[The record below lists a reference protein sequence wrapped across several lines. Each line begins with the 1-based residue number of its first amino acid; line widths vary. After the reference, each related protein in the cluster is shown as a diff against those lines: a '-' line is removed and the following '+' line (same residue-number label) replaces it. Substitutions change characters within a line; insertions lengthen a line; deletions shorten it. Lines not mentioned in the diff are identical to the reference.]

1 MSELAKN
8 KPLDQEEID
17 LEKALDSLDVAK
29 LAKPDL
35 KTQKKLKKAAIN
47 FVKKETKMNIR
58 IDSFELNEIKK
69 RAAIEGLKYQSF
81 VKSVLHK
88 YITGQLIERKSA
100 NIK

>member
-17 LEKALDSLDVAK
+17 LEKALDSLDVTK

-35 KTQKKLKKAAIN
+35 ETRKKLKEAAIN

-69 RAAIEGLKYQSF
+69 CAAIEGLKYQSF

-100 NIK
+100 NN

>member
-8 KPLDQEEID
+8 KPLNQEEID
-17 LEKALDSLDVAK
+17 LEKALDSLDVTK

-35 KTQKKLKKAAIN
+35 NTQKKLKEAAMN

-100 NIK
+100 NN